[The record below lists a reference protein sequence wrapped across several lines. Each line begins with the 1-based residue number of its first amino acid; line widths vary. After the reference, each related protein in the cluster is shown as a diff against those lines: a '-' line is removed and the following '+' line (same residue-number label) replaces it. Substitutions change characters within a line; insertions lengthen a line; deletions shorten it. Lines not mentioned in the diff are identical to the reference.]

1 MDFPPL
7 GYFLVIFSGTLLE
20 FQIGRAPP
28 EDGDRKSCY
37 LAPLFRLGI

>member
-28 EDGDRKSCY
+28 EGGGSQIM
-37 LAPLFRLGI
+37 LFGSNIPTWY